1 MTLLLDKN
9 SQNSS
14 LVSLQN
20 KHFRTALDQLSNG
33 VLLLDLHSPSQI
45 EPKIVYVNDGL
56 LELSGFELDDLIG
69 EALSKIF
76 GFRKLQ
82 ILLDRLDVKLVEVVF
97 VFALLGLKCLRC
109 NRFSS
114 I

>member
-9 SQNSS
+9 SQNPS

-45 EPKIVYVNDGL
+45 EPRIVYVNDGL
-56 LELSGFELDDLIG
+56 LELSGFELDNLIG

-76 GFRKLQ
+76 GNFCSDNSDNTDLN
-82 ILLDRLDVKLVEVVF
+82 F
-97 VFALLGLKCLRC
+97 VNFL
-109 NRFSS
+109 
-114 I
+114 